1 MLVALWVPVV
11 YFLYTLGRF
20 LLVLFSLMYSPLL
33 IKKKKTKKKENEK
46 ERKKKKALHRLIF
59 QSLNILHKVLTN
71 QTNFFFLLNLIMTIK
86 SKRPKKP

>member
-1 MLVALWVPVV
+1 MLVALWVPIV

-33 IKKKKTKKKENEK
+33 IKKKKEKEENEK
-46 ERKKKKALHRLIF
+46 ERKKKKDLHRLIF
-59 QSLNILHKVLTN
+59 HSLNILHKVLTN